1 MSDKESEDGRE
12 KGEGEEEEEE
22 EEPLKYAPA
31 ISALP
36 PKVIQQEESQV
47 EVSASPAFQCL
58 EEVCKSHD
66 FFFAS
71 CISMNDKLFLFINL
85 FKINAMPWC
94 ELKHYFMFI
103 IYSRCTIEWNDFKK
117 NNKTCC
123 FVFIDK
129 LL

>member
-66 FFFAS
+66 FFLHHVFLWM
-71 CISMNDKLFLFINL
+71 ISFSYLLIFL
-85 FKINAMPWC
+85 
-94 ELKHYFMFI
+94 
-103 IYSRCTIEWNDFKK
+103 R
-117 NNKTCC
+117 
-123 FVFIDK
+123 
-129 LL
+129 